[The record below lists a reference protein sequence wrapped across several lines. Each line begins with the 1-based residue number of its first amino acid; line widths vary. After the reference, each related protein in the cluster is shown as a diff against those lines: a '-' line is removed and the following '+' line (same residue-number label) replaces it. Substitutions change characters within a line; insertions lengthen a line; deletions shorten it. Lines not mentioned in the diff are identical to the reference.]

1 MARTASSNSTKP
13 RKSKDNGS
21 THDGET
27 KVQPELDLE
36 PEPLWKKILLAIPRA
51 FGSGVRAVTGVGE
64 YDPAYR
70 RDGLCFLLLVL
81 AVLFCASEW
90 FRVSGPFGQLLH
102 AIAAG
107 VLGLMSVVLPVLLA
121 AVAFRLMRNSGKG
134 SNNPRVVTGWV
145 LLMWSICSI
154 IDVAIA
160 ADHTGFD
167 ITILQSAGGLFGFFL
182 GSPLAWGLSNV
193 FAIIIFVVVGLFSL
207 LMITGTH
214 VTDLPEDAR
223 KIAAKIQRKPYMPMG
238 QETDGSASQ
247 FPNEVRVGDTTLA
260 FADGV
265 PSHDGDDDGSD
276 NDQAGDARP
285 SLFARLF
292 GRKSKTEDDK
302 TLDKYA
308 ADDPFDRAA
317 SQHGATAETP
327 VVDPMTGEII
337 GARTIASSSYDGR
350 PHLSSPAPAADADD
364 GDASRTRVITSGQTV
379 AMPGGGAVDDPWAP
393 SAAQAGTVALA
404 GAAGAMGA
412 AGAAGAAAAAAA
424 TGAYAGADADGSG
437 VGQGVP
443 NTGGQPNA
451 TAGNDTDDDAN
462 RPYQLPDLNL
472 LTKGQ
477 PHAMRTPANDRV
489 IRALTSTFEQ
499 FNVDAKVVGFL
510 RGPSVTQYEVEL
522 GPGVK
527 VEKVTNLQ
535 RNIAYAVA
543 SSDVRILSPIP
554 GKSAIGI
561 EIPNEDREIVHL
573 GDVLRSDKAVGDP
586 NPMLS
591 GIGKDVEGHF
601 VTADLTK
608 MPHLLVAGATGS
620 GKSVCTNSIIM
631 SILYHATPEEV
642 KLILIDPK
650 IVEFTVY
657 EGIPHLLIPV
667 VTDPKKAAGALNWAV
682 QEMQRRY
689 NLFAENSV
697 RDLGDYNAAAA
708 QPNSPLEPMPQ
719 IVVIID
725 ELADLM
731 MTTSKEVEDAICR
744 LAQKARAAGMHLIIA
759 TQRPTTD
766 IITGLIK
773 ANIPSRIALS
783 VMSQVDSRTI
793 LDTGGAEKLLGHG
806 DMLYLPNGKIKPV
819 RVQGC
824 FTSTKEI
831 EKVVDFIK
839 SQTQSEYSNEIMEQ
853 VEQNIP
859 VTKAEGKTKEQRK
872 DSGEPEPGS
881 DEDIFERAIEVVVEA
896 GQASTSSLQRRLKLG
911 YARAAR
917 IMDEL
922 EEKGIIGPYEGAK
935 PRAVLVTK
943 AEWEERKLNGQ
954 YDG

>member
-1 MARTASSNSTKP
+1 MDIDSPLPDSEP
-13 RKSKDNGS
+13 DNAAIVS
-21 THDGET
+21 PDELL
-27 KVQPELDLE
+27 QDPPELAE
-36 PEPLWKKILLAIPRA
+36 PA
-51 FGSGVRAVTGVGE
+51 
-64 YDPAYR
+64 
-70 RDGLCFLLLVL
+70 
-81 AVLFCASEW
+81 
-90 FRVSGPFGQLLH
+90 
-102 AIAAG
+102 
-107 VLGLMSVVLPVLLA
+107 
-121 AVAFRLMRNSGKG
+121 
-134 SNNPRVVTGWV
+134 
-145 LLMWSICSI
+145 
-154 IDVAIA
+154 
-160 ADHTGFD
+160 
-167 ITILQSAGGLFGFFL
+167 
-182 GSPLAWGLSNV
+182 
-193 FAIIIFVVVGLFSL
+193 
-207 LMITGTH
+207 
-214 VTDLPEDAR
+214 
-223 KIAAKIQRKPYMPMG
+223 
-238 QETDGSASQ
+238 
-247 FPNEVRVGDTTLA
+247 
-260 FADGV
+260 
-265 PSHDGDDDGSD
+265 
-276 NDQAGDARP
+276 
-285 SLFARLF
+285 
-292 GRKSKTEDDK
+292 
-302 TLDKYA
+302 
-308 ADDPFDRAA
+308 
-317 SQHGATAETP
+317 AETENP
-327 VVDPMTGEII
+327 SEP
-337 GARTIASSSYDGR
+337 A
-350 PHLSSPAPAADADD
+350 APAAP
-364 GDASRTRVITSGQTV
+364 TV
-379 AMPGGGAVDDPWAP
+379 PA
-393 SAAQAGTVALA
+393 
-404 GAAGAMGA
+404 
-412 AGAAGAAAAAAA
+412 
-424 TGAYAGADADGSG
+424 
-437 VGQGVP
+437 
-443 NTGGQPNA
+443 
-451 TAGNDTDDDAN
+451 
-462 RPYQLPDLNL
+462 RPYQIPSIDFLQNGVSRAGD
-472 LTKGQ
+472 
-477 PHAMRTPANDRV
+477 PA
-489 IRALTSTFEQ
+489 
-499 FNVDAKVVGFL
+499 VDQEMKEKAGILVDTLKSFGVTVRITGIF
-510 RGPSVTQYEVEL
+510 RGPSVTRYEIQPAA
-522 GPGVK
+522 GIK
-527 VEKVTNLQ
+527 VSKITGLADD
-535 RNIAYAVA
+535 IALSLAA
-543 SSDVRILSPIP
+543 QGVRIEAPIP
-554 GKSAIGI
+554 GKPAIGI
-561 EIPNEDREIVHL
+561 EVPNSHKDTVSLREIL
-573 GDVLRSDKAVGDP
+573 ESDSFRSSKSKLAFAVGRDIAG
-586 NPMLS
+586 NAV
-591 GIGKDVEGHF
+591 IGDI
-601 VTADLTK
+601 ARL
-608 MPHLLVAGATGS
+608 PHMIIAGATGS

-859 VTKAEGKTKEQRK
+859 VTKAEGKAKEQRK

-935 PRAVLVTK
+935 PRRVLMSK
-943 AEWEERKLNGQ
+943 EQFAERKMRRLQ
-954 YDG
+954 